1 MKSLLLLLPL
11 LAPSAAATACYS
23 SPGQLVPSLH
33 AAFQSRSLC
42 QHHCS
47 KTNHSIAALHN
58 GTACFCGSPADL
70 PPDTAK
76 RPLSDCQT
84 PCPGYPT
91 DTCGGPTAWTIL
103 TPGLRRRIDPAAE
116 SVIVTAPDTHP
127 DEAHPDPLAS
137 LSVNPTV
144 VQTGVPLPTG
154 SAGAIDGYKTAPIP
168 NSILTAPEEPEPSTA
183 KTQAVAT
190 SMGTSVAAAPPTSTM
205 TTTVSSAVV
214 QSGAAT
220 GSVGATSGAASPSAS
235 PSGAAAGLVVPG
247 GGFVGGLA
255 VVVALLY

>member
-33 AAFQSRSLC
+33 SAFQLRSLC

-58 GTACFCGSPADL
+58 GTTCFCGSPADL

-76 RPLSDCQT
+76 RPLSECHT

-103 TPGLRRRIDPAAE
+103 TRGLRRRIDPAAE

-127 DEAHPDPLAS
+127 DGAHPDPLAS

-183 KTQAVAT
+183 KTQAAAT
-190 SMGTSVAAAPPTSTM
+190 SMGTSVAAAPTSTM

-214 QSGAAT
+214 AT
-220 GSVGATSGAASPSAS
+220 GSAGATSGTASPSAS
-235 PSGAAAGLVVPG
+235 PSGAGGALVVPG
-247 GGFVGGLA
+247 GGFVGVLS